1 MDWKEFGILIKMERQ
16 YIAPFQRYYRNIYE
30 KKGKDK
36 MQKIRK
42 GDVAVHVYY
51 GYRAQHVEKNMVEIQ
66 QILEVSKNGKYP
78 VLVLSKQSLLKQ
90 IEDSI
95 SALQELRSAIAAI
108 DDRPSYSEKE
118 PKENEENQQRAP
130 KENRSPKRKKE
141 ALKSKKTP
149 EDELLET
156 AIHEAEEVPVKEET
170 AAEKPTSQTSENLI
184 QPQID
189 EAKIPVEQD
198 TAPDD
203 TGITGDLLAELGF

>member
-1 MDWKEFGILIKMERQ
+1 
-16 YIAPFQRYYRNIYE
+16 
-30 KKGKDK
+30 

-108 DDRPSYSEKE
+108 DDRSSYSEKE
-118 PKENEENQQRAP
+118 TKENEENQQRTP
-130 KENRSPKRKKE
+130 KENRPQKRKKE
-141 ALKSKKTP
+141 TLKNKKNP
-149 EDELLET
+149 EDVLLET
-156 AIHEAEEVPVKEET
+156 AIHEAEEVPVKEGT
-170 AAEKPTSQTSENLI
+170 AAEDSISETSENLI
-184 QPQID
+184 QPKID
-189 EAKIPVEQD
+189 EAKIPVDQD
-198 TAPDD
+198 TVPDD

>member
-1 MDWKEFGILIKMERQ
+1 MEWKEFGILIKMERQ
-16 YIAPFQRYYRNIYE
+16 YIAPFQRYYRNIY

-66 QILEVSKNGKYP
+66 QILEASKNGKYP

-95 SALQELRSAIAAI
+95 SALQELKSAIAAI
-108 DDRPSYSEKE
+108 DDRSCYSEKE
-118 PKENEENQQRAP
+118 TKENEENQQRTP

-141 ALKSKKTP
+141 TLKNKKNP
-149 EDELLET
+149 EDALLET
-156 AIHEAEEVPVKEET
+156 AIHEAEEVPVKEEI
-170 AAEKPTSQTSENLI
+170 AAENPTLETSENLT

-189 EAKIPVEQD
+189 EVKIPADQD
-198 TAPDD
+198 TVPDD